1 MGEREAVRSRVARLA
16 RLPPVRLNK
25 KLEDAGHEAHDGST
39 HGRNAPSKPSE
50 EALTDE
56 LSATARGKKSEHYDT
71 IWEKGSF
78 HGEKMCLREG
88 SSPVQR
94 NLRL

>member
-1 MGEREAVRSRVARLA
+1 MLLALIHSRLIM
-16 RLPPVRLNK
+16 
-25 KLEDAGHEAHDGST
+25 
-39 HGRNAPSKPSE
+39 PSRQYQYE
-50 EALTDE
+50 ETLTDE

-71 IWEKGSF
+71 IREKGSF
-78 HGEKMCLREG
+78 HGEKMCLQEG